1 MDILHR
7 RPLFL
12 CCAVF
17 MLSAAA
23 GLLLDGAGKLI
34 TGGLIL
40 LGTVLFAC
48 LRYFKRRDTYRAVT
62 AVAAG
67 ILAIL
72 ALFQSH
78 QTFGSDTRADL
89 YRPEQTT
96 VQVQAT
102 VTDRRGSG
110 GNMTS
115 YTLSLEAVNDQP
127 ADGLALLT
135 CYYVSDLRPGNEIT
149 LEATLLPLS
158 EAAGDGYDATAL
170 MGDGYVI
177 GLLSE
182 DETTVTVTRENSPS
196 LLVRAGNLRRT
207 LSARLNLLT
216 GDGSHGLPSALL
228 LGDKTALSDSVRRD
242 FARAGVS
249 HLLAISGLHVTLLF
263 GLLGLFL
270 RLVRVPK
277 RVRAVILSLAAVGYL
292 ILLGFPPSATRAV
305 IMLGVTYLSYMISE
319 RADPLTSLGVAGGL
333 IIAVTPYAVVDAGFW
348 MSFLAT
354 LGLVTLM
361 PLVQAWIDRPPRRE
375 APLWWQ
381 LLRKDLLKPLA
392 ALAVGLT
399 AMSFT
404 LSVVAAVIGEMGI
417 LSPVATILLT
427 PLCAAVLVLSLL
439 CLPFVGTAWG
449 TLLGDL
455 TEIICTFMTNLTAW
469 MAKPAWGVIS
479 LRHPAVVPIAAV
491 MTIATLILL
500 VIRLPKRRRFLVV
513 VPILVGW
520 LAVGGVLTVHQHL
533 TRHRVE
539 VTYLQPSTASDALV
553 LVSGRQGFICDLT
566 NGSQSSMTAA
576 AREAERQGATELAV
590 YMLTHYHTSTA
601 GALSTLLDRET
612 VRALWLP
619 RPADEEEYDL
629 LLSCLE
635 KPESAGVPTYLYD
648 PGEALR
654 VFGEGTLMLE
664 TAELRRSVQP
674 VLLVSLDVSPAE
686 TGKDRLVYCGSAVF
700 ESTLSHRAAE
710 LIAEADTVIFG
721 SHGPLFKMSYGE
733 ELDLTNAREVI
744 LSAHQDTAE
753 WFDPASLPAGVPLWK
768 GQKRLTLLKN

>member
-17 MLSAAA
+17 MLSSVV
-23 GLLLDGAGKLI
+23 GLLLGLAGKLI
-34 TGGLIL
+34 LGGLTL
-40 LGTVLFAC
+40 FGAVLYAC
-48 LRYFKRRDTYRAVT
+48 LRPIKQRDTYRAVT

-67 ILAIL
+67 ILAVL
-72 ALFQSH
+72 ALLQSH
-78 QTFGSDTRADL
+78 MTFRSGTRAEL
-89 YRPEQTT
+89 QCLEQTT

-102 VTDRRGSG
+102 VTDCRGSG
-110 GNMTS
+110 GNMTA
-115 YTLSLEAVNDQP
+115 YALSLKAVNDRP
-127 ADGLALLT
+127 VDGSALLT

-149 LEATLLPLS
+149 LTATLLPLS

-182 DETTVTVTRENSPS
+182 DETAVTVTRESSPN
-196 LLVRAGNLRRT
+196 LLVRAGNLRRA

-228 LGDKTALSDSVRRD
+228 LGDKTALSDCVRRD

-270 RLVRVPK
+270 RLARIPK
-277 RVRAVILSLAAVGYL
+277 RVRTVILSMAALGYL

-305 IMLGVTYLSYMISE
+305 IMLSVTYLSYMISE
-319 RADPLTSLGVAGGL
+319 RADPLTSLGLAGCL

-354 LGLVTLM
+354 LGLITLM
-361 PLVQAWIDRPPRRE
+361 PLIQAWLDRPAHRE
-375 APLWWQ
+375 APLLWQ
-381 LLRKDLLKPLA
+381 LLRKDLVKPLA
-392 ALAVGLT
+392 AVAVGLT

-404 LSVVAAVIGEMGI
+404 LSIVAAVIGEMGV
-417 LSPVATILLT
+417 LSPVSTILLT

-439 CLPFVGTAWG
+439 CLPLAGTS
-449 TLLGDL
+449 LGVFFGGL
-455 TEIICTFMTNLTAW
+455 TEIICTFMTDLTAW
-469 MAKPAWGVIS
+469 MAKPAWVVVS

-491 MTIATLILL
+491 MTIATLTLL
-500 VIRLPKRRRFLVV
+500 VIRLPKRRRFLVI
-513 VPILVGW
+513 VPILAGW
-520 LAVGGVLTVHQHL
+520 MAVGGVLTVHQYC
-533 TRHRVE
+533 TRDCVE
-539 VTYLQPSTASDALV
+539 VTYLQPSAASDALV
-553 LVSGRQGFICDLT
+553 LVSGRRGFVCDLT
-566 NGSQSSMTAA
+566 NGSLSSMTAA
-576 AREAERQGATELAV
+576 AREAKRQGGTELAV

-612 VRALWLP
+612 VRTLWLP
-619 RPADEEEYDL
+619 RPADENDYYL

-635 KPESAGVPTYLYD
+635 KAELADVPTYLYD
-648 PGEALR
+648 PGEALQ

-664 TAELRRSVQP
+664 TTYISRSVQP
-674 VLLVSLDVSPAE
+674 VLLISLDVSASE
-686 TGKDRLVYCGSAVF
+686 TGEDRLVYCGSAVF
-700 ESTLSHRAAE
+700 ESILAARAAE
-710 LIAEADTVIFG
+710 LAAEADTVIFG
-721 SHGPLFKMSYGE
+721 SHGPLFKMSYGD
-733 ELDLTNAREVI
+733 ELDFTNAREVI
-744 LSAHQDTAE
+744 LSAYHVPE
-753 WFDPASLPAGVPLWK
+753 WFDPAKLPDRVPLWV
-768 GQKRLTLLKN
+768 GQKRLILRKG